1 MFVASAETATGVIL
15 LAHPP
20 VVVRLLFAAE
30 IAGAGAIMSRLAGI
44 ALIGLGV
51 ACWPGT
57 PLIGMLTYG
66 ALAALYLACLG
77 IAGGSAGV
85 LLWPAVVVHVIV
97 TALLARTFHAGK
109 GMKNQVTTK
118 PRLARNDAAARRVRR
133 PSWVSSGSAA
143 GSGLRRRVARHPAC
157 QGTGVRYT
165 GQTPGPRGKARKK
178 ELGAPY
184 WRNAARKM

>member
-1 MFVASAETATGVIL
+1 MKKILMFVALAETATGVIL

-57 PLIGMLTYG
+57 PLIGMVTYS
-66 ALAALYLACLG
+66 ALAALYLAYLG
-77 IAGGSAGV
+77 VAGGSAGL

-97 TALLARTFHAGK
+97 TALLTRAFKTDK
-109 GMKNQVTTK
+109 GMTN
-118 PRLARNDAAARRVRR
+118 
-133 PSWVSSGSAA
+133 
-143 GSGLRRRVARHPAC
+143 
-157 QGTGVRYT
+157 
-165 GQTPGPRGKARKK
+165 
-178 ELGAPY
+178 
-184 WRNAARKM
+184 